1 MLTLAALEDAA
12 RIVYRHMPPTPQYV
26 WPLLSEAV
34 GAEVAV
40 KHENHTPVG
49 AFKVRGGL
57 VHLARLAQQ
66 LPAGSGVI
74 SATRGNHGQSLAFAA
89 SRFGLTCT
97 IVVPKG
103 NSKEKNAAMRALGA
117 ELIEFGEDFD
127 AAKAH
132 AIEQQQSRRLT
143 FVASFQ
149 ADLVAGV
156 ASYALEFLR
165 AFPRLDVVYVPIG
178 LGSGICGMIS
188 ARDALGL
195 KTEVIGVV
203 SDRFDGYA
211 TAFETGQIRDTGA
224 AFSFADGMAVRVA
237 DPNALAVIRS
247 GASRIL
253 RVSDHDIGRA
263 TRLLFRATHNPAEGA
278 GAAALAALMQ
288 EKDKMAGRKAGIV
301 LTGQNIDR
309 DWMVDILAGGTP
321 LPGRPNALAEP
332 VGTD

>member
-12 RIVYRHMPPTPQYV
+12 RIVYAHMSPTPQFV
-26 WPLLSEAV
+26 WPLLSEAI
-34 GAEVAV
+34 GADVAV

-57 VHLARLAQQ
+57 VHLARLAQH

-89 SRFGLTCT
+89 RRFGLSCT
-97 IVVPKG
+97 IVVPLG
-103 NSKEKNAAMRALGA
+103 NSGEKNAAMRALGA

-132 AIEQQQSRRLT
+132 AIELQHARRLT
-143 FVASFQ
+143 YVASFQ

-156 ASYALEFLR
+156 ATYALEFLR
-165 AFPRLDVVYVPIG
+165 AFPALDVVYVPIG

-195 KTEVIGVV
+195 KTEVVGVV

-211 TAFETGQIRDTGA
+211 RAFETGQIRDTGA

-247 GASRIL
+247 GAARVL
-253 RVSDHDIGRA
+253 RVSDQEIGRA
-263 TRLLFRATHNPAEGA
+263 TRLLYRATHNLAEGA

-288 EKDKMAGRKAGIV
+288 EKERVAGRSAGIV
-301 LTGQNIDR
+301 LSGQNIDR
-309 DWMVDILAGGTP
+309 DWMVDILSGGVP
-321 LPGRPNALAEP
+321 LPGRHGADPDAK
-332 VGTD
+332 

>member
-89 SRFGLTCT
+89 RQFGLTCT

-132 AIEQQQSRRLT
+132 AQELQQSRRLT

-165 AFPRLDVVYVPIG
+165 AFPRLDAVYVPIG

-195 KTEVIGVV
+195 KTDVVGVV

-211 TAFETGQIRDTGA
+211 QAFETGHIRDTGS

-247 GASRIL
+247 GAARIL

-263 TRLLFRATHNPAEGA
+263 TRRLFRSTHNLAEGA

-288 EKDKMAGRKAGIV
+288 EKDRMAGRKVGIV

-309 DWMVDILAGGTP
+309 DWMADILAGGTP
-321 LPGRPNALAEP
+321 LPGRTNALSEP
-332 VGTD
+332 ARTD